1 MNKTAAIFSNLLVV
15 ICCLFS
21 EVSVASDPMEDVF
34 SMLGQGGTRSGV
46 GELDG
51 YYVVA
56 MGTSNRSSDSKGKE
70 EARIDALRQLNEMIN
85 GVTTSGSTHVSM
97 NYTTVSDGTNQQE
110 FSEERF
116 VDIVDTQ
123 FNGNL
128 SAVKTL
134 HSGKFKDEHFV
145 ALVITET
152 DVAKV
157 SSLTPTSVGQV
168 QMSLSHAGSTTVRDS
183 VAAFSSQEKSVEAKG
198 IASMKN
204 GESKA
209 RVEALLD
216 AIRNAVQQA
225 QGVMFSGKS
234 GQFNDA
240 VSMAISTKTQ
250 GYVSSYEVLDEDI
263 ERGQYYVVLVANVN
277 QGKLLHDANFYLDVL
292 GNARFAIH
300 SDNQNKSQ
308 WLVDELQRLGFDIM
322 QEAKTATH
330 TFRLQQQQHSIEDH
344 KGAKGIETS
353 LSIDLVDNHTS
364 DIILSVVNEP
374 MKTRIF
380 VAPES
385 RAKQV
390 SEHQA
395 YKQLGKKM
403 GLEVIQSLAAHAEQG
418 VVYPI
423 VIHNANRNDTAIFR
437 HVLDNATEGTVENW
451 QWDKS
456 GKKMTLNYRYS
467 GSLSD
472 AFDQGLDEIYSTF
485 KMQGKGRRPHLK
497 AINQRDAAFEIL

>member
-1 MNKTAAIFSNLLVV
+1 MNKTAGIFQKLFLLVST
-15 ICCLFS
+15 IFAASCF
-21 EVSVASDPMEDVF
+21 ASDPMDDVF

-46 GELDG
+46 SEIDG

-56 MGTSNRSSDSKGKE
+56 MGTSNRSSQAKGIE
-70 EARIDALRQLNEMIN
+70 EARIEALRQLNEMIN

-97 NYTTVSDGTNQQE
+97 SYTTLSEGANKQE

-116 VDIVDTQ
+116 IDVVDTH

-128 SAVKTL
+128 SAVKML
-134 HSGKFKDEHFV
+134 HSGQFKSEHFV
-145 ALVITET
+145 ALVITES
-152 DVAKV
+152 DVAQIGR
-157 SSLTPTSVGQV
+157 LQPTSVRQDTSDV
-168 QMSLSHAGSTTVRDS
+168 TTAVET
-183 VAAFSSQEKSVEAKG
+183 VATFTSAEKSVEAKG
-198 IASMKN
+198 LASMKS
-204 GESKA
+204 GEAKA
-209 RVEALLD
+209 REEALLD

-225 QGVMFSGKS
+225 QGVMLSGKS

-250 GYVSSYEVLDEDI
+250 GYVSGYEVLDEDI
-263 ERGQYYVVLVANVN
+263 ERGQYYVVLVADVN

-292 GNARFAIH
+292 GNARFSIQSA
-300 SDNQNKSQ
+300 NKQKSQ
-308 WLVDELQRLGFDIM
+308 WLIDELQKLGFNLTEN
-322 QEAKTATH
+322 QSNATH
-330 TFRLQQQQHSIEDH
+330 TFRLQQEQRAVEDH
-344 KGAKGIETS
+344 KGAKGVETS

-374 MKTRIF
+374 MKTRIY
-380 VAPES
+380 VKPVN

-403 GLEVIQSLAAHAEQG
+403 GLEVIQSLAAHTEQG

-423 VIHNANRNDTAIFR
+423 IINNANRNDTAIFR
-437 HVLDNATEGTVENW
+437 HVLDNATEGSVENW

-456 GKKMTLNYRYS
+456 GKTMTLNYRFS
-467 GSLSD
+467 GSLSH
-472 AFDQGLDEIYSTF
+472 AFDQGLDEIYRTF
-485 KMQGKGRRPHLK
+485 KVEGKGRRPHLK
-497 AINQRDAAFEIL
+497 ALNDRDAVFEIL